1 MKVRANGI
9 GIEVEL
15 PRIAVPTLVVH
26 GTDDPMVPFPCGQ
39 DTARCIP
46 GARLVPARGMGH
58 DLPPG
63 VVERLLQALRPQL
76 RQSAHQ

>member
-1 MKVRANGI
+1 MMAVASDTRRAD
-9 GIEVEL
+9 EL

-39 DTARCIP
+39 DTARRIA
-46 GARLVPARGMGH
+46 GARLVPVRGMGH

-63 VVERLLQALRPQL
+63 VVERLLQALRPHL